1 MDVSDRLNQVEQTAR
16 YKLPASTRVL
26 VARELRRLARLLMP
40 GERLATLAQARLE
53 DATGV
58 VAVTDR
64 RILFIGRQLIVEERV
79 LHAQRAVYPFSEVKK
94 VESEQR
100 ALSGAVVVHL
110 RRGRATLT
118 DVNPP
123 DRATEIAQLC
133 KVRIAAER
141 KASRVPARPRGLAP
155 KAAAT
160 VAAAVAVAA
169 AEAEIVAHGLA
180 PVGSLD

>member
-1 MDVSDRLNQVEQTAR
+1 MDATDRLNQVEQTAR

-26 VARELRRLARLLMP
+26 VARELRRLARLLTP

-79 LHAQRAVYPFSEVKK
+79 LHAQRAVFAYADVKK
-94 VESEQR
+94 VEAVQR
-100 ALSGAVVVHL
+100 ALSGAVVVQL
-110 RRGRATLT
+110 RRGRVTFT

-133 KVRIAAER
+133 KARIAAER
-141 KASRVPARPRGLAP
+141 KSGRAPARARGLAP
-155 KAAAT
+155 AA
-160 VAAAVAVAA
+160 AAAVAAA
-169 AEAEIVAHGLA
+169 AEEAAALAAGLA
-180 PVGSLD
+180 RD